1 MQNTKTAESF
11 ITDEALREQKIKDS
25 QSIELIAHKVSRLA
39 TDMGALAVAQSR
51 MAETLTALVR
61 IEERQQTTSSRLD
74 ELGRVA
80 MEKEVRLRT
89 LEIAMPDNIDKRLS
103 SIEEKMP
110 GLVESRLWVICSMIG
125 IIGLVGTAIMKGVF
139 R

>member
-1 MQNTKTAESF
+1 MQSTKDGDRF
-11 ITDEALREQKIKDS
+11 ITDEVLREQKIKDS
-25 QSIELIAHKVSRLA
+25 QSLELIAHKVSRLA

-61 IEERQQTTSSRLD
+61 IEERQQTTSARLD

-103 SIEEKMP
+103 SIEGKMP
-110 GLVESRLWVICSMIG
+110 GLVESRLWVICSMVG
-125 IIGLVGTAIMKGVF
+125 IIALVGTALMKGIF
-139 R
+139 K